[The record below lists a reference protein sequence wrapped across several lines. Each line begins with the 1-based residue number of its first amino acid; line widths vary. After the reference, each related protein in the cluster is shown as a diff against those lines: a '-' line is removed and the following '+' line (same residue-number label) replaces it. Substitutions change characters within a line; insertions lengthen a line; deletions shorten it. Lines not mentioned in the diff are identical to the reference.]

1 MKNVVRNITGI
12 SDKRRALF
20 VKSVDVK
27 NIIGYKINGS
37 FNVAQKRH
45 SRQFKKKAGLKTRF
59 YRYKDKIHFDN
70 FRTIV
75 K

>member
-1 MKNVVRNITGI
+1 LDCLKPSASLIL
-12 SDKRRALF
+12 ALF
-20 VKSVDVK
+20 MPSATVSAAVAES
-27 NIIGYKINGS
+27 IAAIFS
-37 FNVAQKRH
+37 FSAGH

>member
-1 MKNVVRNITGI
+1 MKLLEFMSNFRMKNVVRNITGI

-37 FNVAQKRH
+37 FNVARV
-45 SRQFKKKAGLKTRF
+45 
-59 YRYKDKIHFDN
+59 N
-70 FRTIV
+70 FELH
-75 K
+75 